1 MKGKKAL
8 VRNLLVISKDRN
20 LHRQLRACLIAM
32 GLPSTALLIE
42 KDSLACKTLL
52 GKVRPHLIVL
62 DDGIREGEGVPLLQ
76 DLHQLVPGVHI
87 IYLTTHHTLELERTV
102 RQLGVLYYTEKPPD
116 PSLLGRLITS
126 ALSAF
131 LTAEEPPISQACTL
145 APVK

>member
-1 MKGKKAL
+1 MKGKKAV
-8 VRNLLVISKDRN
+8 VRNLLVVSKDRN

-52 GKVRPHLIVL
+52 GKVRPHLIIL

-116 PSLLGRLITS
+116 PSLLGRLLTS
-126 ALSAF
+126 AFPSLPETMSHS
-131 LTAEEPPISQACTL
+131 L
-145 APVK
+145 